1 MDINITQ
8 IDTAIVAKLA
18 GEITAH
24 TAPDVQA
31 NILPIA
37 QPSSRILLD
46 LSNVSYMS
54 SAGLRVLL
62 SVYRKVMAN
71 NAQLLL
77 VGISE
82 DIKDI
87 MFVTGFLDFFTTCD
101 TLESGFAALK

>member
-46 LSNVSYMS
+46 LSN
-54 SAGLRVLL
+54 LL
-62 SVYRKVMAN
+62 HVQCWIARPSFRLPK
-71 NAQLLL
+71 
-77 VGISE
+77 GH
-82 DIKDI
+82 
-87 MFVTGFLDFFTTCD
+87 G
-101 TLESGFAALK
+101 